1 MDEARA
7 DLGAD
12 LRIASSSTQ
21 TVSSKQLLTLL
32 YITAMSTLMTTR
44 PSTTSRSRDDNRPAK
59 RKKEAR
65 TDIWS
70 SLLRQTREAQAR
82 SRTQTL
88 QQRDLVVC
96 GGSSGDQIAFIQTL
110 ARPPPPQPLGRNQ
123 NAAQSRQRGR
133 GEVKLANR
141 FAYGYGHVTLFS
153 PPQQS
158 ASGMGMLVGE
168 AEEVARVECH
178 CFPGE
183 GVGGFEG
190 TLRRLMV
197 GKGGAEVDED
207 SEKDVKKEYQRR
219 PSVALLLSW
228 KEPWL
233 FLEQL
238 RKWLQLLARSMVPAE
253 QVRRVEDPVDMLKEA
268 GLHLT
273 VVVQHVEVQEGLERE
288 NYKEETFDYISQHLR
303 TCILPL
309 SAGLV
314 YTSSS
319 SPPQQPGAP
328 LNEVQK
334 VLFSSLDL
342 DLGVLSPKNAGR
354 PGSSAG
360 STLKRDE
367 LAPRHNVVDR
377 MAIVVPSGW
386 DSVGKIRLLSETFSP
401 EAVMEGWRS
410 DLNVPLF
417 VHPAPPTEQNEEEDK
432 SQGESRDHGQANG
445 GAEVFESASPAPTSP
460 IAPSP
465 PMSPSKQPRSA
476 ITPYEESIQDP
487 NAHKRPSSPKIEVTT
502 KPEQQFLAEMRTQLQ
517 KFEQQDAD
525 RQRREPGLVSTTA
538 GSLRTSGTG
547 GEKERREGQS
557 GALED
562 LGDVAF
568 NVGGVSY
575 NAVSAEAA
583 IERLKRPQQHRE
595 TGSSSPRAESP
606 SVSTPRQVTPRPPK
620 REQREQRETSASA
633 GGEGVGTPQ
642 TGSGKGD
649 MNIDQLEQYFAS
661 LMKRGGGGGGSTQG
675 TPSRGPSGA

>member
-1 MDEARA
+1 MRRVAKP
-7 DLGAD
+7 LS
-12 LRIASSSTQ
+12 LIASSTSETASERCCTPQ
-21 TVSSKQLLTLL
+21 TLPMATL
-32 YITAMSTLMTTR
+32 
-44 PSTTSRSRDDNRPAK
+44 TTSRPTTSSRPRDDTRPAK

-88 QQRDLVVC
+88 QHRDLIVC
-96 GGSSGDQIAFIQTL
+96 GGSPSDQNAFIQTL
-110 ARPPPPQPLGRNQ
+110 ARPPPPQPPGRNQ
-123 NAAQSRQRGR
+123 QQNTKQRPR
-133 GEVKLANR
+133 GDVKLANR

-158 ASGMGMLVGE
+158 ASGMGMLGGE

-178 CFPGE
+178 CFPGD
-183 GVGGFEG
+183 GVAGFEH
-190 TLRRLMV
+190 TLRRLLPESESSESPED
-197 GKGGAEVDED
+197 GADETD
-207 SEKDVKKEYQRR
+207 GSGNGQRGR

-238 RKWLQLLARSMVPAE
+238 RRWFQLLARAIVPAE
-253 QVRRVEDPVDMLKEA
+253 QVTRIEDPVDVLKEA
-268 GLHLT
+268 ALHLT
-273 VVVQHVEVQEGLERE
+273 VIVQHVEAQEGLERD
-288 NYKEETFDYISQHLR
+288 NYKEETFDSISQHLR
-303 TCILPL
+303 TCVLPL

-319 SPPQQPGAP
+319 NPPQQPGAP
-328 LNEVQK
+328 LSDVQK
-334 VLFSSLDL
+334 VLFTSLDL
-342 DLGVLSPKNAGR
+342 DLGALSPKSAGR
-354 PGSSAG
+354 PSSSAG
-360 STLKRDE
+360 TSAKKDE
-367 LAPRHNVVDR
+367 LAPKHNVVDR

-386 DSVGKIRLLSETFSP
+386 DSLGKIRLLSETFSP
-401 EAVMEGWRS
+401 EAVIEGWAS
-410 DLNVPLF
+410 DLSASIF
-417 VHPAPPTEQNEEEDK
+417 APPEPTTSQQAENEQPEGK
-432 SQGESRDHGQANG
+432 PGDHGQANG
-445 GAEVFESASPAPTSP
+445 GAEVYESTSPPPASPMAS
-460 IAPSP
+460 SP

-476 ITPYEESIQDP
+476 IKPYEQSIQDP
-487 NAHKRPSSPKIEVTT
+487 NAHRRPASPKIEVIT
-502 KPEQQFLAEMRTQLQ
+502 KPEQDFLAEMRTQLQ
-517 KFEQQDAD
+517 KFEQQDAE

-538 GSLRTSGTG
+538 GSLHSS

-557 GALED
+557 GALEE

-583 IERLKRPQQHRE
+583 IERLKRPQQH
-595 TGSSSPRAESP
+595 GSSSPAPDSP

-620 REQREQRETSASA
+620 REQRETST
-633 GGEGVGTPQ
+633 GTEGAAVSTPQ
-642 TGSGKGD
+642 TGGGPKAD

-661 LMKRGGGGGGSTQG
+661 LMKRGGGGGSGTPGSGSVQG